1 MLRKLIT
8 ETYETDRAGLVEDI
22 YKSLKEIQQK
32 LEEEIINKQ
41 TIIDGCNNEIHAL
54 RTQMAGKDK
63 TIQSLEHRITES
75 QRSIEGN
82 RQLINKLLNDLNRM
96 QQDLEWYKRTYEN
109 RSLLGVIK
117 DKLKHVIS

>member
-75 QRSIEGN
+75 QR
-82 RQLINKLLNDLNRM
+82 QLINKLLNDLNRM

>member
-1 MLRKLIT
+1 MIT

-117 DKLKHVIS
+117 DKTKTRHS